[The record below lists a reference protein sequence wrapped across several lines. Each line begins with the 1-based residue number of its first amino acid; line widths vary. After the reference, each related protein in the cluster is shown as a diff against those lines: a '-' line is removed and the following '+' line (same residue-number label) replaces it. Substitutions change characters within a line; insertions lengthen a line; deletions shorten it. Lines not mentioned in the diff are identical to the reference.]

1 MAKIPDVIEA
11 LEGNCGVVSV
21 WLVCHHSNLTVD
33 PQDLIQLCGHTT
45 ETGTFTIA
53 LAVAFHELNLLVSF
67 HSDVDPAIQEAEIS
81 YYERAK
87 QNGIPLNPAQS
98 ISEISEAIAAGKRVV
113 AFFDA
118 IDGDGHFSPI
128 HSVDPHV
135 VLFEYSNEP
144 TLSLSEFEARR
155 RANGICRQTI
165 VVG

>member
-1 MAKIPDVIEA
+1 MAQIPEAIET

-21 WLVCHHSNLTVD
+21 WLVCHYFNLTVD

-53 LAVAFHELNLLVSF
+53 LAVALHELNLPVSF
-67 HSDVDPAIQEAEIS
+67 HSDVDPAIQVAEIS

-87 QNGIPLNPAQS
+87 LKGIPLKPAQS
-98 ISEISEAIAAGKRVV
+98 ISEIAEAIAVGKRVV
-113 AFFDA
+113 AFFDT

-144 TLSLSEFEARR
+144 TLSLNEFEARR
-155 RANGICRQTI
+155 QANGICRQTI